1 MQNLLKSVT
10 INLPKVI
17 GQKRWIINKG
27 KKKGKEN
34 MATNIQTLI
43 EEFKQGKHN
52 DLLKDI
58 YVDEAVLTYQQE
70 RYVKALE
77 EFKKLYGEKEVEI
90 YSAPG
95 RSEVGGNHTDHQF
108 GKVLATSINLDAIA
122 IVAPLEEAVIDLK
135 SEGYDRIKVDLEH
148 LDKEDVKEGS
158 SQALIAGVAYKLKED
173 GYKIGGFEA
182 YVTSDVL
189 NGAGMSSSAAF
200 EVLIGNILSG
210 LYNNMEISPVFLAQA
225 GQFAENEFF
234 GKPCGLMDQM
244 ASSVGGLI
252 NIDFKDPKK
261 PVIKKVDV
269 DFEEYGHSLCIVDT
283 KGSHADLTDDYAAIP
298 EEMKKVAN
306 FFDKAVLREVDKDD
320 FYLNL
325 PKIREILG
333 DRAVLRAMHLFEEN
347 KRVDEQVKAL
357 EDGDFETFKKLIK
370 ESGDSSFKYLQNVYS
385 SHDLTNQSES
395 IGLAISDICLG
406 DKGVSRVHGGGFAG
420 TIQAFVPD
428 DIVGMYKKSVEH
440 VFGEGACHVL
450 KVRPY
455 GGMKVL

>member
-1 MQNLLKSVT
+1 MPTSTTNLKEDF
-10 INLPKVI
+10 KE
-17 GQKRWIINKG
+17 GKYNK
-27 KKKGKEN
+27 
-34 MATNIQTLI
+34 
-43 EEFKQGKHN
+43 
-52 DLLKDI
+52 LLTDI
-58 YVDEAVLTYQQE
+58 YVDQNVIDYQKQ
-70 RYVKALE
+70 RYIKALE
-77 EFKKLYGEKEVEI
+77 SFEDIYGEKEVEI

-95 RSEVGGNHTDHQF
+95 RSEVGGNHTDHQY

-122 IVAPLEEAVIDLK
+122 IVAPKREAVIDLK
-135 SEGYDRIKVDLEH
+135 SEGYDRITVDLNH
-148 LDKEDVKEGS
+148 LNKEDVEDGS
-158 SQALIAGVAYKLKED
+158 SQALIAGVASKLNEE
-173 GYKIGGFEA
+173 GYAIGGFEA

-210 LYNNMEISPVFLAQA
+210 LYNGMKISPVFLAQA
-225 GQFAENEFF
+225 GQYAENEFF

-244 ASSVGGLI
+244 ASSIGGLI
-252 NIDFKDPKK
+252 NIDFEDPKNPK
-261 PVIKKVDV
+261 IKKVEV

-298 EEMKKVAN
+298 EEMKEVAN
-306 FFDKAVLREVDKDD
+306 YFDKTVLREVNKDD

-333 DRAVLRAMHLFEEN
+333 DRAVLRTMHLFEEN

-357 EDGDFETFKKLIK
+357 ESGDFNKFKKLVK

-385 SHDLTNQSES
+385 SHDLNNQSVS
-395 IGLAISDICLG
+395 IGLAMSDISLG

-420 TIQAFVPD
+420 TIQAFVPN
-428 DIVGMYKKSVEH
+428 DIVSMYKKNMEH
-440 VFGEGACHVL
+440 VFGKGACHVL

>member
-1 MQNLLKSVT
+1 MPNNVKKLKEA
-10 INLPKVI
+10 LKE
-17 GQKRWIINKG
+17 G
-27 KKKGKEN
+27 KYN
-34 MATNIQTLI
+34 Q
-43 EEFKQGKHN
+43 
-52 DLLKDI
+52 LLKDI
-58 YVDEAVLTYQQE
+58 YVDESVLAYQQE
-70 RYVKALE
+70 RYIKALE
-77 EFKKLYGEKEVEI
+77 SFEKIYGEKEVEI

-95 RSEVGGNHTDHQF
+95 RSEVGGNHTDHQY

-122 IVAPLEEAVIDLK
+122 IVAPKDEAVIDLK
-135 SEGYDRIKVDLEH
+135 SEGYDRIQVDLDH
-148 LDKEDVKEGS
+148 LDKNDVKEGS
-158 SQALIAGVAYKLKED
+158 SESLIAGVAFKLKEE

-210 LYNNMEISPVFLAQA
+210 LYNDMKISPVFLAQA

-252 NIDFKDPKK
+252 NIDFEDPKNPK
-261 PVIKKVDV
+261 IKKVEV

-298 EEMKKVAN
+298 EEMKEVAG

-370 ESGDSSFKYLQNVYS
+370 ESGNSSFKYLQNVYS
-385 SHDLTNQSES
+385 NHDLNNQSVS
-395 IGLAISDICLG
+395 IGLAMSDISLG
-406 DKGVSRVHGGGFAG
+406 DRGVSRVHGGGFAG
-420 TIQAFVPD
+420 TIQAFVPN
-428 DIVGMYKKSVEH
+428 DIVGMYKKNMER

>member
-1 MQNLLKSVT
+1 M
-10 INLPKVI
+10 NLPKVI
-17 GQKRWIINKG
+17 GQKKWIINKG

-58 YVDEAVLTYQQE
+58 YVDEAVIAYQQE

-77 EFKKLYGEKEVEI
+77 EFKNLYGEKEVEI

-158 SQALIAGVAYKLKED
+158 SEALIAGVAYKLKEE

-252 NIDFKDPKK
+252 NIDFKDPKE

-306 FFDKAVLREVDKDD
+306 FFDKAVLREVNKDD

-357 EDGDFETFKKLIK
+357 EDGDFESFKKLIK

-385 SHDLTNQSES
+385 NHDLTNQSVS
-395 IGLAISDICLG
+395 IGLAMSDISLG

-420 TIQAFVPD
+420 TIQAFVPND
-428 DIVGMYKKSVEH
+428 VVSMYKKNMEH

>member
-1 MQNLLKSVT
+1 MPNNVKKLKEA
-10 INLPKVI
+10 LKE
-17 GQKRWIINKG
+17 G
-27 KKKGKEN
+27 KYN
-34 MATNIQTLI
+34 Q
-43 EEFKQGKHN
+43 
-52 DLLKDI
+52 LLKDI
-58 YVDEAVLTYQQE
+58 YVDESVLAYQQE
-70 RYVKALE
+70 RYIKALE
-77 EFKKLYGEKEVEI
+77 SFEKIYGEKEVEI

-95 RSEVGGNHTDHQF
+95 RSEVGGNHTDHQY

-122 IVAPLEEAVIDLK
+122 IVAPKEEAVIDLK
-135 SEGYDRIKVDLEH
+135 SEGYDRIQVDLDH
-148 LDKEDVKEGS
+148 LDKNDVKEGS
-158 SQALIAGVAYKLKED
+158 SESLIAGVAFKLKEE

-210 LYNNMEISPVFLAQA
+210 LYNDMKISPVFLAQA

-252 NIDFKDPKK
+252 NIDFEDPKNPK
-261 PVIKKVDV
+261 IKKVEV

-298 EEMKKVAN
+298 EEMKEVAG

-370 ESGDSSFKYLQNVYS
+370 ESGNSSFKYLQNVYS
-385 SHDLTNQSES
+385 NHDLNNQSVS
-395 IGLAISDICLG
+395 IGLAMSDISLG
-406 DKGVSRVHGGGFAG
+406 DRGVSRVHGGGFAG
-420 TIQAFVPD
+420 TIQAFVPN
-428 DIVGMYKKSVEH
+428 DIVGMYKKNMEH

>member
-1 MQNLLKSVT
+1 
-10 INLPKVI
+10 
-17 GQKRWIINKG
+17 
-27 KKKGKEN
+27 

-43 EEFKQGKHN
+43 EEFKQGKYN

-58 YVDEAVLTYQQE
+58 YVDEAVIGYQQE

-122 IVAPLEEAVIDLK
+122 IVAPKDEAVIDLK
-135 SEGYDRIKVDLEH
+135 SEGYDRITVDLEH

-158 SQALIAGVAYKLKED
+158 SEALIAGVAYKLKEQ

-210 LYNNMEISPVFLAQA
+210 LYNDMKISPVFLAQA

-252 NIDFKDPKK
+252 NIDFEDPQNPK
-261 PVIKKVDV
+261 IKKVDV

-306 FFDKAVLREVDKDD
+306 FFDKAVLREVNKDD

-385 SHDLTNQSES
+385 SHDLTNQSVS
-395 IGLAISDICLG
+395 IGLAMSDISLG

-420 TIQAFVPD
+420 TIQAFVPN
-428 DIVGMYKKSVEH
+428 DIVAMYKKNMEH